1 MIPINQ
7 PWIGDEEKTE
17 VLKVLDENVLTSA
30 AKDGGKR
37 VQGLERL
44 LKDYL
49 DVKNV
54 VCVNS
59 GTAALYSALLSVGI
73 GQGDEVLLPSFT
85 FVATANSVVAA
96 GARPVFVDINKEDY
110 TMDVSDLKT
119 KITKKSKA
127 IIPVHIRP
135 PGRHG

>member
-7 PWIGDEEKTE
+7 PWIGEEEKRE
-17 VLKVLDENVLTSA
+17 VLSVLDESALTSA

-37 VQGLERL
+37 VQALERL

-49 DVKNV
+49 KVQNV
-54 VCVNS
+54 VSVNS
-59 GTAALYSALLSVGI
+59 GTAALYSALLALGI

-96 GARPVFVDINKEDY
+96 GAKPVFVDINSY
-110 TMDVSDLKT
+110 HTSASLW
-119 KITKKSKA
+119 SS
-127 IIPVHIRP
+127 
-135 PGRHG
+135 G